1 MTQKKQNYFKTV
13 GLLVFRPIKPA
24 NRHNVTA
31 CYAPCT
37 AFYAPCTYFVNIYC
51 TVLYII
57 ILYILYIFCIYSFYM
72 KYYCI
77 HICFLI
83 TLRKKTKKKRGH

>member
-31 CYAPCT
+31 FYAPCT

-51 TVLYII
+51 TVLP
-57 ILYILYIFCIYSFYM
+57 LYILYIFLLYEILL
-72 KYYCI
+72 
-77 HICFLI
+77 HICL
-83 TLRKKTKKKRGH
+83 KTNQKKKPKEMWPLMLQ